1 MSLFEDVLQSQCDSE
16 LGAGEEVR
24 GVLLEKQGLKSSRE
38 TSEIFPQSD
47 EKPLKGGQPNSDMYD
62 LRRFLQNP

>member
-1 MSLFEDVLQSQCDSE
+1 MSLFDDVLQSQCESE
-16 LGAGEEVR
+16 LGAGEEVQ
-24 GVLLEKQGLKSSRE
+24 GVLLEEQGLKSSSE